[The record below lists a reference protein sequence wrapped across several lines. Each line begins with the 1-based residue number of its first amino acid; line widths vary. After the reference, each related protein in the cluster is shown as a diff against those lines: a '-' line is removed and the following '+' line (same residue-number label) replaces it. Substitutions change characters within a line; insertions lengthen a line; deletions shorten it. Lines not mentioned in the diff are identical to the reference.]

1 MKKKKVAIVTW
12 YHSRNFGSQLQA
24 YALYSII
31 AEMGFDVY
39 MIFFCNRTRLW
50 KIYKH
55 ILNALPMKFAY
66 FLNKSVAKPR
76 YQFVRNF
83 MKEKCVNPQDFLS
96 GFEAVVCGSDQ
107 IWAPNVFDS
116 KYMLDF
122 VPDGMNKFSYA
133 ASIGL
138 NAIPNELK
146 EKYTQLLN
154 RLTNVSVREEKG
166 KELLNVCCGIK
177 ASVVLDPTLL
187 LSAKEWEKIEISPT
201 KKESYIFC
209 YFLNSSHNYKDFVL
223 DYQNRKG
230 CKIIGLSENPND
242 EQWMDLLSYKNVGP
256 REFLGLIHNADSVI
270 TDSYHCTIFSLHFN
284 KPFVTFERFKTTDKI
299 CQNSRIE
306 QLNTY
311 FNIKSNIVNPN
322 TSALLDVN
330 AKNYLEFENKRQ
342 ELEEK
347 SLLYLKNALLLC

>member
-1 MKKKKVAIVTW
+1 MKRKKVAIVTW
-12 YHSRNFGSQLQA
+12 YHSKNFGSQLQA
-24 YALYSII
+24 YALYNVI
-31 AEMGFDVY
+31 AGLGFDVY
-39 MIFFCNRTRLW
+39 MIRFCNRTRLR
-50 KIYKH
+50 KIYYR
-55 ILNALPMKFAY
+55 ILNALPLKFAY
-66 FLNKSVAKPR
+66 FLNKSVAKPS

-83 MKEKCVNPQDFLS
+83 MKEKFVNPKKFLS
-96 GFEAVVCGSDQ
+96 GFDAVVCGSDQ

-146 EKYTQLLN
+146 EKYTHLLN
-154 RLTNVSVREEKG
+154 RLSNVSVREEKG
-166 KELLNVCCGIK
+166 KELLNVCCHIN

-187 LSAKEWEKIEISPT
+187 LSAKEWKKIEIPPMI
-201 KKESYIFC
+201 KDSYIFC
-209 YFLNSSHNYKDFVL
+209 YFLNSSHNYKDIVL

-230 CKIIGLSENPND
+230 CMIIGLSENSED
-242 EQWMDLLSYKNVGP
+242 KQWMKLLDYKDVGP
-256 REFLGLIHNADSVI
+256 REFIGLIHNADSVI

-284 KPFVTFERFKTTDKI
+284 KPFITFERFKVTDVI

-311 FNIKSNIVNPN
+311 FNIKNNIVNPN
-322 TSALLDVN
+322 INARLDVIAN
-330 AKNYLEFENKRQ
+330 DYQEFEEKRQ
-342 ELEEK
+342 KLK
-347 SLLYLKNALLLC
+347 DCSLLYLKNALPLC